1 MFECSTK
8 EEFKLSSKHVTHQ
21 IWSWWTKLNPVLLF
35 PNTMKISFSC
45 IVWRKLWRLST
56 LQQVIVNEGFAVLLL
71 SLVTGDPRDQASCWL
86 VVVRHNKGLLH
97 FVCAKFLINFPVIT
111 RMNWNERKCLNWT
124 GKSDKKIFGF
134 DNWASL
140 PRRSCFLN
148 NACWGGHRQAAL
160 TVKMVMLK
168 CFFSFVSFSHDFPT
182 LFPREALR
190 LVIWWNTRWWK
201 SALTSQ
207 RKIW

>member
-1 MFECSTK
+1 MNKIESRFAFPKHHEDIFQLYRLEKTLTFEYTSR
-8 EEFKLSSKHVTHQ
+8 
-21 IWSWWTKLNPVLLF
+21 N
-35 PNTMKISFSC
+35 
-45 IVWRKLWRLST
+45 
-56 LQQVIVNEGFAVLLL
+56 QQVIVNEGFAVLLL
-71 SLVTGDPRDQASCWL
+71 SLVTGDPRDQASWWL
-86 VVVRHNKGLLH
+86 VLVRHNKRLLH

-148 NACWGGHRQAAL
+148 NACWGGHIQAAL

-168 CFFSFVSFSHDFPT
+168 YFFSFVSFSHDFPT

-207 RKIW
+207 RKIWQKKKKTGDLD